1 MPGLETWYYM
11 ICHCMISKVPCGFP
25 LYFIYLLYIY
35 ILLFFIIST
44 LFHCMELRYR
54 LLASQW
60 GPHLHRSEKTQL
72 WGIVPRLRS
81 QSFELK
87 PIIFPGLDKFNVLET
102 TSPLYSVFDPRWPL
116 CCLLHT
122 NYYSDVFLSRS
133 LGKMQALSGK
143 SNGITPC
150 GKNIHE
156 LYNCIYI
163 EQYYKLYTLYI
174 HDILLLLLL

>member
-1 MPGLETWYYM
+1 MSLHDFQSAMWISTIFHISLIFLLYSGNYIKHHINETWYYM
-11 ICHCMISKVPCGFP
+11 WISTIFP
-25 LYFIYLLYIY
+25 YFIY

-122 NYYSDVFLSRS
+122 TILVFFSPDL
-133 LGKMQALSGK
+133 
-143 SNGITPC
+143 
-150 GKNIHE
+150 
-156 LYNCIYI
+156 
-163 EQYYKLYTLYI
+163 
-174 HDILLLLLL
+174 

>member
-1 MPGLETWYYM
+1 MGKKTTSQTTQALGIELPPWTPIKAIKASICLVWKPDIIWYV
-11 ICHCMISKVPCGFP
+11 IAWFPKCHVNFHYIS
-25 LYFIYLLYIY
+25 YISYIYIY

-116 CCLLHT
+116 CRLLHAT
-122 NYYSDVFLSRS
+122 ILVFFSPDL
-133 LGKMQALSGK
+133 
-143 SNGITPC
+143 
-150 GKNIHE
+150 
-156 LYNCIYI
+156 
-163 EQYYKLYTLYI
+163 
-174 HDILLLLLL
+174 